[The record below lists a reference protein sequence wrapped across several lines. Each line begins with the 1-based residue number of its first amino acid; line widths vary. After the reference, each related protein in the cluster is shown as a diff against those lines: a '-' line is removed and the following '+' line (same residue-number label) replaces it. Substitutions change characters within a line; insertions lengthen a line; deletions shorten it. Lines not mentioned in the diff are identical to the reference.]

1 MFAVWLTSASSC
13 CSPSLTIL
21 RAAGQEQPSARGKAH
36 PSPRCTAGWPGAAQ
50 STGEHCMDRR
60 AVSAHFSSPA
70 EQDRGSVLGK
80 MKEAKPGIWKQTDHS
95 MKQALL
101 LFVTV
106 LGTRKLAACLLH
118 PSPLAPTLP
127 SPKLPHHSRFV
138 ARAQGTPV
146 PSRAV
151 GSCPVGGQMS
161 ASCSDL
167 SPGPAPTSRFV
178 SGALTVSVTAPIPL
192 FSLG

>member
-1 MFAVWLTSASSC
+1 MGKLTHHLAARRGG
-13 CSPSLTIL
+13 LGQL
-21 RAAGQEQPSARGKAH
+21 RAQESIAPAPHGSPCCLRAFLLSRRAGQGF
-36 PSPRCTAGWPGAAQ
+36 CPG
-50 STGEHCMDRR
+50 ED
-60 AVSAHFSSPA
+60 
-70 EQDRGSVLGK
+70 
-80 MKEAKPGIWKQTDHS
+80 KEAKPGIWKQTDTHV
-95 MKQALL
+95 KQALL
-101 LFVTV
+101 LFMTV
-106 LGTRKLAACLLH
+106 LGTQKLAACLLH